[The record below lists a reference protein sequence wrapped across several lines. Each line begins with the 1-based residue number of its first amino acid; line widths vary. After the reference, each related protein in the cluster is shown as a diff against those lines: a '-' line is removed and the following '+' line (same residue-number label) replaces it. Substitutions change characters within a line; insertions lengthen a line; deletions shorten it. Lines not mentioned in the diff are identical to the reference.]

1 MVKII
6 LISHRPCLS
15 ILTWDLRYK
24 LKNYEISQ
32 QIRTIYALD
41 EKVNI
46 IRLNLKIS
54 SLECSFGA
62 KEMSFSSR
70 NHAARKTLSL
80 QFPSLAPQPAGSEF
94 PDIA

>member
-1 MVKII
+1 MFINPY
-6 LISHRPCLS
+6 LGSSLH
-15 ILTWDLRYK
+15 Y
-24 LKNYEISQ
+24 KNYKISQ

-46 IRLNLKIS
+46 IRLSLKIS
-54 SLECSFGA
+54 SLECSFGV

-80 QFPSLAPQPAGSEF
+80 QFPSLDPQPAGSEF